1 MLDTK
6 NFYGGSLHVCYAPEL
21 ENVDEARQKLM
32 QRQRD
37 VIYRLRN
44 LNNEQKNTSSAA
56 DPKVADTNLGTKMLD
71 NDKKNT
77 TASNSEDGC
86 RKLNMGDIN
95 TICFNNQVKVN
106 KKRKLNNRK
115 IHLPCFVDDKK
126 IKTCETNITS
136 DITECHVTSDYIT
149 TSNKTCNSG
158 TKDGNRNSDGNM
170 SPDLTNHDVIKKTTK
185 GNKSN
190 ITVGNITNSYI
201 ATSNDGNIEVV
212 DCTGVD
218 NEVITN
224 INEHLNYNK
233 FGGEIIRKIPQ
244 KPVNK
249 IMFHL
254 DKKS

>member
-44 LNNEQKNTSSAA
+44 LNNEQDNTTSAA
-56 DPKVADTNLGTKMLD
+56 DPKVADTNLGTKMSD
-71 NDKKNT
+71 NDKKNK
-77 TASNSEDGC
+77 ASNFEDGC

-95 TICFNNQVKVN
+95 TICFDKEVKVN
-106 KKRKLNNRK
+106 KKRKLNNSK
-115 IHLPCFVDDKK
+115 THLPCFVDDKK
-126 IKTCETNITS
+126 IKTCDTNIAS
-136 DITECHVTSDYIT
+136 DITECYVTSDYIT
-149 TSNKTCNSG
+149 TGNTRCNSEAKDSNK
-158 TKDGNRNSDGNM
+158 NSDSNI
-170 SPDLTNHDVIKKTTK
+170 SPDLTNHDVIEKPTK
-185 GNKSN
+185 GDKSN
-190 ITVGNITNSYI
+190 IKVSNIKKSYI
-201 ATSNDGNIEVV
+201 ATSDGGNIEVV